1 MISKVKN
8 IFPKH
13 IKSVVIVKNSYKRYC
28 KILTLKDDP
37 ELIRQYKEVHSI
49 NKAWPEI
56 TQGMKEVGII
66 DMEIYIHGN
75 ILFMI
80 MDTIQD
86 FDHEK
91 AMSELASK
99 PRQKEWE
106 NYVSKFQN
114 VGSDSDTSGKWTLME
129 RIYEMYQESEFRA
142 ICGQKKSYRR

>member
-1 MISKVKN
+1 MEYL
-8 IFPKH
+8 F
-13 IKSVVIVKNSYKRYC
+13 KRYC

-37 ELIRQYKEVHSI
+37 ELISQYKEVHAI

-80 MDTIQD
+80 METVAD
-86 FDHEK
+86 FDHNK
-91 AMSELASK
+91 NMKELASK

-106 NYVSKFQN
+106 NFVSRFQN
-114 VGSDSDTSGKWTLME
+114 TSIDSSAGGKWMLME
-129 RIYEMYQESEFRA
+129 RIYEMDQKTEFMAIIGQIKKNYQEA
-142 ICGQKKSYRR
+142 

>member
-1 MISKVKN
+1 M
-8 IFPKH
+8 
-13 IKSVVIVKNSYKRYC
+13 KSMFKRYC

-37 ELIRQYKEVHSI
+37 ELIKQYKEVHGI

-66 DMEIYIHGN
+66 DMEIYFHGN

-80 MDTIQD
+80 MDTVAD

-91 AMSELASK
+91 AMKELSSK

-106 NYVSKFQN
+106 RYVSRFQN
-114 VGSDSDTSGKWTLME
+114 TDSGATAGSKWTLME
-129 RIYEMYQESEFRA
+129 RIYEMDQKTEFRP
-142 ICGQKKSYRR
+142 ISGQVKKFPV